1 MSSDDF
7 CIIHGYEHM
16 KSQWGNPIPYCEAC
30 EKERE
35 MSEKPVTIL
44 QQRAADLA
52 IKIDE
57 ALALVPQSPDG
68 VEVAA
73 GDMLFLGPEI
83 SNLLREIAG
92 MPAL

>member
-1 MSSDDF
+1 
-7 CIIHGYEHM
+7 
-16 KSQWGNPIPYCEAC
+16 
-30 EKERE
+30 